1 MPKLLSDSTA
11 IEVTQLIQRSKD
23 MGELP
28 QSAVNVSTPEEA
40 FFKLTS
46 DLGDGLWEA
55 DEQERN
61 STTHAWDDLT
71 GGRELDSDV
80 PLFLE
85 GGAVDQVIKA
95 VPSRDVAGDPIWIG
109 IPLTGG
115 GSSLIWLT
123 TDNTG
128 LSFAD
133 GATFDRPAG
142 TGTALTVSDTYY
154 IATPW
159 NTRIVAPN
167 NHFGYFVQDGTDW
180 YKSITE
186 FAVQPSVNYP
196 SGSGDGI
203 ETFDC
208 YMNRSDLSLSIG
220 DETAFPSGIKVI
232 LDGFDNVNA
241 GSLSLSYFNGKTFD
255 ARYDTAA
262 NIIYLV
268 SKDRF

>member
-1 MPKLLSDSTA
+1 MSKLLSDNTA
-11 IEVTQLIQRSKD
+11 ARMLSAINEVENMASPVQ
-23 MGELP
+23 
-28 QSAVNVSTPEEA
+28 
-40 FFKLTS
+40 
-46 DLGDGLWEA
+46 
-55 DEQERN
+55 
-61 STTHAWDDLT
+61 
-71 GGRELDSDV
+71 GR
-80 PLFLE
+80 PRRRIR
-85 GGAVDQVIKA
+85 GAA
-95 VPSRDVAGDPIWIG
+95 P
-109 IPLTGG
+109 

-133 GATFDRPAG
+133 GATFDRPGG
-142 TGTALTVSDTYY
+142 TGTALTASDTYY

-159 NTRIVAPN
+159 NTRIIAPD
-167 NHFGYFVQDGTDW
+167 NHFGYFVQNGTDW

-186 FAVQPSVNYP
+186 FTVKPSENYP

-208 YMNRSDLSLSIG
+208 YLNRSDSSLNLG
-220 DETAFPSGIKVI
+220 DETDFPTGIKVI

-241 GSLSLSYFNGKTFD
+241 GSSSLSYFNAKTFD